1 MSIEVNED
9 LGVIEITETM
19 SFEHHV
25 LPVVHQI
32 RDELQDWYDTES
44 EDPTEVDNPSLAED
58 LEGCKNFLDDTADD
72 DNWNKRWIKV
82 CLDEIVNEYDREC
95 NYPVY
100 EPSIFDEEIIRKG
113 VENFIEEEW
122 GFDPRF

>member
-9 LGVIEITETM
+9 LDVIEIIETM

-25 LPVVHQI
+25 LPVIHQI
-32 RDELQDWYDTES
+32 REELQDWYDTES
-44 EDPTEVDNPSLAED
+44 EDPSEVDNPCLAED
-58 LEGCKNFLDDTADD
+58 LESCKSFLDDTVD
-72 DNWNKRWIKV
+72 DNWNKRWKTV
-82 CLDEIVNEYDREC
+82 CLCEIVNEYEREC
-95 NYPVY
+95 NYHVY

>member
-1 MSIEVNED
+1 MSMYVNEET
-9 LGVIEITETM
+9 GSIEITETM

-25 LPVVHQI
+25 LPVIHQI
-32 RDELQDWYDTES
+32 REELQDWYDTES
-44 EDPTEVDNPSLAED
+44 EDPTEVDNTHLAED
-58 LEGCKNFLDDTADD
+58 LESCKNFLDDTADD
-72 DNWNKRWIKV
+72 DNWNKRWKTV
-82 CLDEIVNEYDREC
+82 CLSAIIDEYDNEC

-100 EPSIFDEEIIRKG
+100 EPSIFDEELIRKG